1 MSTERKRTVLRYK
14 KSYLK
19 FWVIYFNQDNKF
31 YRQGCAV
38 EENSSEVEAFKEESR
53 ARAEASSGSQMN
65 EYEAKMLEAFVGKP
79 DSPDKGL
86 WYANAFSKYDINGV
100 DVMRW
105 KWSWWAFFGGIW
117 FLIYRK
123 AYAAAGGLF
132 LISIVASFIPFS
144 GIVISILA
152 GGFST
157 YFVYRI
163 YKTKKLEIERANSDE
178 SQRIEMMRVVGG
190 YNAWAAWV
198 FPILIVIGILAAIAV
213 PQLAETDGMQ
223 QQMNEQKIQELEMQF
238 QQSLEQTGQ

>member
-1 MSTERKRTVLRYK
+1 MEED
-14 KSYLK
+14 KSE
-19 FWVIYFNQDNKF
+19 I
-31 YRQGCAV
+31 
-38 EENSSEVEAFKEESR
+38 ESFKEQSR
-53 ARAEASSGSQMN
+53 ARAEANTDTQTN

-79 DSPDKGL
+79 ESPEKGL
-86 WYANAFSKYDINGV
+86 WYANAFSKYDVNGV

-157 YFVYRI
+157 YFVYRV
-163 YKTKKLEIERANSDE
+163 YRAKKLEIEAANPDE
-178 SQRIEMMRVVGG
+178 SQRIEMMKIVGG

-213 PQLAETDGMQ
+213 PQLAETDAMQ

-238 QQSLEQTGQ
+238 QKSLEQAGQ

>member
-1 MSTERKRTVLRYK
+1 M
-14 KSYLK
+14 
-19 FWVIYFNQDNKF
+19 
-31 YRQGCAV
+31 
-38 EENSSEVEAFKEESR
+38 EENNSDIEAFKEHSR
-53 ARAEASSGSQMN
+53 ERNEMSSGVQTN

-79 DSPDKGL
+79 DSPEKGL

-105 KWSWWAFFGGIW
+105 NWSWWAFFGGIW

-157 YFVYRI
+157 YFVYRV
-163 YKTKKLEIERANSDE
+163 YKTKKLEIEAANLDE
-178 SQRIEMMRVVGG
+178 SQRIEMMKVVGG

-198 FPILIVIGILAAIAV
+198 FPILIVLGILAAIAV
-213 PQLAETDGMQ
+213 PQLAETDAMQ

-238 QQSLEQTGQ
+238 QKSLEQVGQ